1 MAKINR
7 KAVVEQYSPVNT
19 VWDAYSP
26 FSVGNGEFAFNADM
40 TGLQT
45 FSRFHE
51 PGIPLLTQAQWGW
64 HTTPYKKDQEKFDYH
79 LMARTLYSN
88 GKRDVPYVTKPGF
101 QKTEFDWLRQN
112 PHKFH
117 MGRLA
122 FAFPGDQP
130 VPEQTEIESPYQRL
144 NLWEGTIDSRFTYH
158 GKSVEVCTWVHPAM
172 DMLSVSIRS
181 SLLQEG
187 LKLILDFPAPAP
199 SRTGAEW
206 TSPDS
211 HKSVITRR
219 DEDRTEIL
227 RMIDADRYFVTLLP
241 DADGYV
247 EERGAHHFEITTVA
261 DTLELRLVFTQKPS
275 PQEIPSMQESL
286 VACKKHWEHFWSH
299 GGFVNI
305 PNGGAQGTELMRR
318 IILSQYQTAI
328 NCSGSLPPQETG
340 LVMNSWYGKFHL
352 EMHYWHAAHFAS
364 WSRPELL
371 KKSLWY
377 YQSILPKAIEL
388 ASSQGYKGARWPK
401 MTDASGV
408 DSPSPIGPLLIWQQP
423 HPLYYAELIYR
434 ACPTRD
440 VLECYLEIV
449 LKTAEFMADY
459 ARWDEDRKCYVL
471 GPGMIPSQ
479 ENHKP
484 NIVMNPPYELEYWA
498 YGLHTANE
506 WLKRLGE
513 PINEEWERIA
523 SHMAPAP
530 VKEGLYLAHEN
541 CPDTYTELFN
551 RDHPSMVA
559 AMGMLPG
566 NSIDP
571 AIMENTLKK
580 VLTGGWRMDEIW
592 GWDFPMLA
600 MCAARLG
607 LPQTAVECLLYD
619 SSKNVYLNNGHNKQA
634 DRADIPCYLPGNGAL
649 LLAVGLMCAGWDGC
663 AEDTPGFPK
672 DWNVEWE
679 DILPLP

>member
-1 MAKINR
+1 MSQNPDFR
-7 KAVVEQYSPVNT
+7 KRNS
-19 VWDAYSP
+19 
-26 FSVGNGEFAFNADM
+26 
-40 TGLQT
+40 TGC
-45 FSRFHE
+45 
-51 PGIPLLTQAQWGW
+51 
-64 HTTPYKKDQEKFDYH
+64 
-79 LMARTLYSN
+79 ARTPISFIW
-88 GKRDVPYVTKPGF
+88 DC
-101 QKTEFDWLRQN
+101 
-112 PHKFH
+112 
-117 MGRLA
+117 LA

-158 GKSVEVCTWVHPAM
+158 GKSVEVCTWVHPAL

-187 LKLILDFPAPAP
+187 LKLILDFPAPSP

-261 DTLELRLVFTQKPS
+261 DTLELRLVFTQKS
-275 PQEIPSMQESL
+275 APQEIPSIQESL
-286 VACKKHWEHFWSH
+286 MACKKHWEHFWTH

-364 WSRPELL
+364 WGRPELL

-459 ARWDEDRKCYVL
+459 VRWDEDRKCYVL

-566 NSIDP
+566 KSIDS

-663 AEDTPGFPK
+663 EEETPGFPK